1 MKKAVKPMKSAM
13 KVMKKKKKKKK
24 QPAVDDSSDESAAR
38 NRREQES
45 AAEST
50 EDVKLDRGIKKLL
63 RGMDAQDVHFY
74 IYIYI

>member
-13 KVMKKKKKKKK
+13 KVMKKKKKK

-63 RGMDAQDVHFY
+63 RGMDAQDVLL
-74 IYIYI
+74 